1 MASEKRFNH
10 NHHPLMKAILAVAV
24 IVIVVPLIVLVVW
37 SFVSIWSYP
46 NLIPDAWTTRAYE
59 YLLDPTSK
67 FGPAVV
73 SSLVLC
79 AIVCFL
85 GVVISTM
92 AGHAIAFYDFK
103 GKQVLDFLVY
113 LPQLVP
119 SVVFGIG
126 AHVLFIRMGLSGTF
140 IGVVLVQLIA
150 ACPFSIKMM
159 TNASRMLG
167 DALIEQAI
175 VLGSS
180 RISAFFQVAFKPLLP
195 TMIAAACMISTVSL
209 GDYFLTFLIGSGKVS
224 TFATL
229 LVPMVSSAD
238 TNVVAAYTTF
248 YLIMSFSVF
257 LVMEGIGN
265 KILKKQQNYLV

>member
-1 MASEKRFNH
+1 MANDKKFNH
-10 NHHPLMKAILAVAV
+10 DHHPCMKFILVLAM
-24 IVIVVPLIVLVVW
+24 IVIIVPLIVLVVW
-37 SFVSIWSYP
+37 SLVSIWPYP
-46 NLIPDAWTTRAYE
+46 NLIPDAWTLRAYE
-59 YLLDPTSK
+59 YLFDPTSK
-67 FGPAVV
+67 FGTAIV

-79 AIVCFL
+79 AIVCVL
-85 GVVISTM
+85 GVIVSTM
-92 AGHAIAFYDFK
+92 AGYAIASYDFA

-119 SVVFGIG
+119 CVVFGIG
-126 AHVLFIRMGLSGTF
+126 AHVLFIRLGLSGSF
-140 IGVVLVQLIA
+140 LGVVLVQLIV

-159 TNASRMLG
+159 TNASRMFGGELV
-167 DALIEQAI
+167 EQAV

-180 RISAFFQVAFKPLLP
+180 RVKAFFQVAFKPLLP

-229 LVPMVSSAD
+229 LVPMISSSD
-238 TNVVAAYTTF
+238 TNVVAAYTVF
-248 YLIMSFSVF
+248 YLIMSFAVF

-265 KILKKQQNYLV
+265 KILKKQQNYFV